1 MKRSE
6 TIYLHVWTGATER
19 ARAVVKERF
28 PGAEV
33 VELSHRELRDGG
45 WKGQIRSLHA
55 LHGRALVVFFERLEE
70 APQLQLVLW
79 SGLVHRCRETAIADE
94 SGQFRVY
101 RRSAWGWLF
110 PRAVASAVNDA
121 IVLAFSY
128 LLLRLWKALARP
140 QPLENASG
148 VLDLAYLFPYPL
160 VKDFSGGAASHIRGV
175 LGGVVAN
182 GASCEIFAGAPL
194 PMDVFPVR
202 IIPAKRRLFLFW
214 ETMMLCYSL
223 RFAREARRLLATNRP
238 SLLYARHGRF
248 TVAGPLLSA
257 WMRVPFILEYNASE
271 LWMANYWDPTRF
283 CTWLRFCEEVS
294 LRTAARIVVVSEPIR
309 QELLERGIPA
319 ERIILSPNAVDP
331 EFFHPGCGGEE
342 VRRRMGFA
350 GDQTVAAFAGSFSY
364 WHGIPVLHKAI
375 EALLA
380 AYPDSR
386 FRFILIGDGPLRAE
400 MRRSLRM
407 FEERGQIVF
416 TGIVP
421 HHDVRGY
428 LDAADIL
435 VSPHIPL
442 PDGKPFFGSPTKL
455 FEYMSMGKAIAASRL
470 DQLAEVLSHNET
482 ALLVTPGDVSELV
495 SAMWRLATDVDLR
508 RRLGQNARKAA
519 IEQHTWQQNAAR
531 VLQLIPHAGNATTV
545 PAQVQARIRP
555 EDVRRKEKQTV
566 PSA

>member
-6 TIYLHVWTGATER
+6 TIYLHVWTGAAER
-19 ARAVVKERF
+19 ARAMMKERF

-33 VELSHRELRDGG
+33 IELSHRELRDGG
-45 WKGQIRSLHA
+45 WRGQIRSLHA

-79 SGLVHRCRETAIADE
+79 SGLVHRCRETAIADD
-94 SGQFRVY
+94 SGQFRIY

-110 PRAVASAVNDA
+110 PQALASAVSDA
-121 IVLAFSY
+121 LVMAFSY
-128 LLLRLWKALARP
+128 LFLGLWKTLAQP
-140 QPLENASG
+140 QSLENASG

-175 LGGVVAN
+175 LGGMVAN
-182 GASCEIFAGAPL
+182 GASCEIFAGAHL
-194 PMDVFPVR
+194 PMDMFPER
-202 IIPAKRRLFLFW
+202 IIPSKRRLFLFW
-214 ETMMLCYSL
+214 ETTMLSYSL
-223 RFAREARRLLATNRP
+223 RFAREVRRLLATNRP

-283 CTWLRFCEEVS
+283 RTWLRLCEEVS

-309 QELLERGIPA
+309 QELLERGIPS

-342 VRRRMGFA
+342 LRRRMGFA
-350 GDQTVAAFAGSFSY
+350 GDQMVVGFAGSFSY

-375 EALLA
+375 EALLGA
-380 AYPDSR
+380 DPDSR
-386 FRFILIGDGPLRAE
+386 FRFIFIGDGPLRAD

-407 FEERGQIVF
+407 FEEKGQIVF

-421 HHDVRGY
+421 PHDVRGY

-455 FEYMSMGKAIAASRL
+455 FEYMSMGKAIVASRL

-482 ALLVTPGDVSELV
+482 ALLVTPSDVSELV
-495 SAMWRLATDVDLR
+495 SAMRQLATQVDLR
-508 RRLGQNARKAA
+508 HRLGQNARKVA

-531 VLQLIPHAGNATTV
+531 VLQLIPSAASAKTV
-545 PAQVQARIRP
+545 TGQVQTRIRT
-555 EDVRRKEKQTV
+555 EDARKEKRTV